1 MGLSRCG
8 WCGCLAAA
16 VVLLSLALVEA
27 EPAAEGLRTPIMTP
41 ALAAA
46 MAAYHR
52 KLEEY
57 TRLRQ
62 KYESEAAIYWNA
74 VGEKRRTRVAK
85 RHNGQEITLD
95 DYVLTQPPVYSGPE
109 RPVDPSAVTLPSSER
124 PSVPVVADF
133 LQSAAEYFKFVPQ
146 RPRSEIEFK
155 RAYVKV
161 ASTAGLTRDQ
171 IVRVY
176 GFEAGGN
183 GTYDVQAGLEYPRP
197 GAQAIS
203 TALGYNQLLNT
214 NSVELLA
221 EDGDQFIKALKVRA
235 AALDGE
241 QKNVLERKID
251 VLHRMIQFCRTV
263 SDTWSEHERL
273 ANTPKGLGVHALNL
287 DIDVGP
293 LLQTQKLLDS
303 VLFARMKGFNNP
315 LSAAELEMMNLTGDG
330 NGFDMVTMPLAIR
343 EKVPTSNFFQPLG
356 LQHNPVAI
364 RNNVV
369 SKLIAV
375 TNSKMDKEAKLP
387 GASDLAAAY

>member
-1 MGLSRCG
+1 
-8 WCGCLAAA
+8 
-16 VVLLSLALVEA
+16 
-27 EPAAEGLRTPIMTP
+27 MTP
-41 ALAAA
+41 ALATA
-46 MAAYHR
+46 MAEYHR

-62 KYESEAAIYWNA
+62 KYESEAAIYWNVVA
-74 VGEKRRTRVAK
+74 EKRRTRVAK
-85 RHNGQEITLD
+85 RHNGQEVTLD
-95 DYVLTQPPVYSGPE
+95 DYVLTQPPVYSGPQ
-109 RPVDPSAVTLPSSER
+109 RPIDPSAVTPPPSER

-133 LQSAAEYFKFVPQ
+133 LQSAAEHFKFVPQ

-155 RAYVKV
+155 RAYVQV
-161 ASTAGLTRDQ
+161 ASAAGLTKDQ

-183 GTYDVQAGLEYPRP
+183 GTYDVQAGLEYPRS

-251 VLHRMIQFCRTV
+251 VLYRMIQFCRTV

-287 DIDVGP
+287 DIDIGP

-330 NGFDMVTMPLAIR
+330 NGFDMLTMPLAIR
-343 EKVPTSNFFQPLG
+343 DKVPTSNFFQPLG